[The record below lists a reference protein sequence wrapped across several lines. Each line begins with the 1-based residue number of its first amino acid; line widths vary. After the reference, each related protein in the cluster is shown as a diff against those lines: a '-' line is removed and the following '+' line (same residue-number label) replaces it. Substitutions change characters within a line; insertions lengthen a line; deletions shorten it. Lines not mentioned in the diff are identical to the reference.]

1 MLFKNLKINSYEIYK
16 YNQSTLQY
24 EPIPHLSK
32 VLKGLAIFLLL
43 FGFIGATSEK
53 EDNYIITAEDILLV
67 NSQNEFSED
76 KFISMLDEI
85 NLPYPHITLA
95 QAKLET
101 GNFTSKIFNE
111 NHNSFGQKEAKV
123 RVNLARGTQYG
134 HAYYNNWEESILDY
148 AFWYSTYASK
158 CKSEEEFYQLLDKV
172 YAEDELYSKKL
183 KNIVE
188 EEQLKDKF

>member
-1 MLFKNLKINSYEIYK
+1 MKIYK

-53 EDNYIITAEDILLV
+53 EDNYIITAEDVLLV

-101 GNFTSKIFNE
+101 GNFTSKIFIE

-123 RVNLARGTQYG
+123 RINLARGTQYG

-183 KNIVE
+183 KNMVE
-188 EEQLKDKF
+188 EEQLKELF

>member
-1 MLFKNLKINSYEIYK
+1 MKIYK

-53 EDNYIITAEDILLV
+53 EDNYIITAEDVLLV
-67 NSQNEFSED
+67 NSQNEFTED

-85 NLPYPHITLA
+85 NLPYPYITLA

-123 RVNLARGTQYG
+123 RINLAKGTQYG

>member
-1 MLFKNLKINSYEIYK
+1 MKFYK

-53 EDNYIITAEDILLV
+53 EDNYIITAEDVLLV

-123 RVNLARGTQYG
+123 RINLARGTQYG
-134 HAYYNNWEESILDY
+134 HAYYNSWEESILDY

-183 KNIVE
+183 KNMVE
-188 EEQLKDKF
+188 EEQLKDLF

>member
-1 MLFKNLKINSYEIYK
+1 MKLYRYDSKSLQFKKFPISTQAFKALFTAVLIFMFLGMSTTEIKTEYVT
-16 YNQSTLQY
+16 NT
-24 EPIPHLSK
+24 
-32 VLKGLAIFLLL
+32 
-43 FGFIGATSEK
+43 
-53 EDNYIITAEDILLV
+53 EDILLV
-67 NSQNEFSED
+67 RSNREFSEE
-76 KFISMLDEI
+76 KLVNLLKEL

-123 RVNLARGTQYG
+123 RINLAKGTQYG

-183 KNIVE
+183 KNIIE

>member
-1 MLFKNLKINSYEIYK
+1 MVVYK

-53 EDNYIITAEDILLV
+53 EDNYIITAEDVLLV
-67 NSQNEFSED
+67 NSQNEFTED

-85 NLPYPHITLA
+85 NLPYPYITLA

-123 RVNLARGTQYG
+123 RINLARGTQYG

>member
-1 MLFKNLKINSYEIYK
+1 MKIYK

-32 VLKGLAIFLLL
+32 ILKGLAIFLLL

-53 EDNYIITAEDILLV
+53 EDNYIITAEDVLLV
-67 NSQNEFSED
+67 NSQNEFTED

-101 GNFTSKIFNE
+101 GNFTSKIFTE

-123 RVNLARGTQYG
+123 RINLARGTQYG

-183 KNIVE
+183 KNMVE
-188 EEQLKDKF
+188 EEQLKELF

>member
-1 MLFKNLKINSYEIYK
+1 MKIYK

-53 EDNYIITAEDILLV
+53 EDNYIITAEDVLLV
-67 NSQNEFSED
+67 NSQNEFTED

-101 GNFTSKIFNE
+101 GNFTSKIFTE

-123 RVNLARGTQYG
+123 RINLARGTQYG

-183 KNIVE
+183 KNMVE
-188 EEQLKDKF
+188 EEQLKELF

>member
-1 MLFKNLKINSYEIYK
+1 MVIYK

-32 VLKGLAIFLLL
+32 VLKGLAIFLIL

>member
-1 MLFKNLKINSYEIYK
+1 MEIYK

-43 FGFIGATSEK
+43 FGFIGATNEK
-53 EDNYIITAEDILLV
+53 EDNYIITAEDVLLV

-101 GNFTSKIFNE
+101 GNFTSKIFTE

-123 RVNLARGTQYG
+123 RINLARGTQYG

-183 KNIVE
+183 KNMVE
-188 EEQLKDKF
+188 EEQLKELF

>member
-1 MLFKNLKINSYEIYK
+1 MIIYK

-53 EDNYIITAEDILLV
+53 EDNYIITSEDVLLV

-101 GNFTSKIFNE
+101 GNFTSKIFTE

-123 RVNLARGTQYG
+123 RINLARGTQYG

-183 KNIVE
+183 KNMVE
-188 EEQLKDKF
+188 EEQLKELF

>member
-1 MLFKNLKINSYEIYK
+1 MKIYK

-53 EDNYIITAEDILLV
+53 EDNYIITAEDVLLV

-101 GNFTSKIFNE
+101 GNFTSKIFTE

-123 RVNLARGTQYG
+123 RINLARGTQYG

-183 KNIVE
+183 KNMVE
-188 EEQLKDKF
+188 EEQLKELF

>member
-1 MLFKNLKINSYEIYK
+1 MKIYK

-32 VLKGLAIFLLL
+32 ILKGLAIFLLL

-53 EDNYIITAEDILLV
+53 EDNYIITAEDVLLV

-101 GNFTSKIFNE
+101 GNFTSKIFTE

-123 RVNLARGTQYG
+123 RINLARGTQYG

-158 CKSEEEFYQLLDKV
+158 CKSEGEFYQLLDKV

-183 KNIVE
+183 KNMVE
-188 EEQLKDKF
+188 EEQLKELF

>member
-1 MLFKNLKINSYEIYK
+1 MIVYK

-53 EDNYIITAEDILLV
+53 EDNYIITAEDVLLV

-123 RVNLARGTQYG
+123 RINLARGTQYG

-183 KNIVE
+183 KNIIE

>member
-1 MLFKNLKINSYEIYK
+1 MKIYK

-24 EPIPHLSK
+24 ESIPHLSK

-53 EDNYIITAEDILLV
+53 EDNYIITAEDVLLV

-101 GNFTSKIFNE
+101 GNFTSKIFTE

-123 RVNLARGTQYG
+123 RINLARGTQYG

-183 KNIVE
+183 KNMVE
-188 EEQLKDKF
+188 EEQLKELF

>member
-1 MLFKNLKINSYEIYK
+1 MVVYK

-32 VLKGLAIFLLL
+32 VLKGLAIFLILY
-43 FGFIGATSEK
+43 GFIAATSQK
-53 EDNYIITAEDILLV
+53 EDNYIITAEDVLLV

-101 GNFTSKIFNE
+101 GNFTSKIFTE
-111 NHNSFGQKEAKV
+111 NQI
-123 RVNLARGTQYG
+123 Q
-134 HAYYNNWEESILDY
+134 
-148 AFWYSTYASK
+148 
-158 CKSEEEFYQLLDKV
+158 
-172 YAEDELYSKKL
+172 
-183 KNIVE
+183 KNI
-188 EEQLKDKF
+188 L

>member
-1 MLFKNLKINSYEIYK
+1 MEIYK

-53 EDNYIITAEDILLV
+53 EDNYIITAEDVLLV
-67 NSQNEFSED
+67 NSQNEFTED

-123 RVNLARGTQYG
+123 RINLAKGTQYG

-148 AFWYSTYASK
+148 AYWYSTYASK
-158 CKSEEEFYQLLDKV
+158 CKTEEQFYQLLDKV
-172 YAEDELYSKKL
+172 YAEDELYSVKL

-188 EEQLKDKF
+188 EEQLKELF

>member
-1 MLFKNLKINSYEIYK
+1 MKIYK

-32 VLKGLAIFLLL
+32 VLKGLTIFLIL
-43 FGFIGATSEK
+43 FGFIGSTSEK

-101 GNFTSKIFNE
+101 GNFTSKIFTE

-123 RVNLARGTQYG
+123 RINLARGTQYS

-183 KNIVE
+183 KNIIE

>member
-1 MLFKNLKINSYEIYK
+1 MKIYK

-53 EDNYIITAEDILLV
+53 EDNYIITAEDVLLV
-67 NSQNEFSED
+67 NSQNEFTED

-85 NLPYPHITLA
+85 NLPYPYITLA

-123 RVNLARGTQYG
+123 RINLAKGTQYG

-183 KNIVE
+183 KNIIE